1 MRDLNAAAVSAG
13 LSGFIWFAWA
23 DGTGDRS
30 SVGMEMPPKEPK
42 KKSART
48 RKR

>member
-1 MRDLNAAAVSAG
+1 MRELNAEPSTD
-13 LSGFIWFAWA
+13 SDA